1 MSKILSIIQIVISLL
16 LVASILFQSREG
28 GLSSLFGG
36 GGEVYRTKR
45 GLERTIFIAT
55 IILAIAFIGLGIVRF
70 LLAK

>member
-1 MSKILSIIQIVISLL
+1 MSKILSIIQIVVSLL

-45 GLERTIFIAT
+45 GLERGIFIAT
-55 IILAIAFIGLGIVRF
+55 IVLAVGFIGLGVVRF

>member
-28 GLSSLFGG
+28 RLSSLFGG

-45 GLERTIFIAT
+45 GLEKTIFITT
-55 IILAIAFIGLGIVRF
+55 IVLAVAFIGLGIVRF
-70 LLAK
+70 MIAK

>member
-1 MSKILSIIQIVISLL
+1 MSKMLSIIQIIVSLL

-45 GLERTIFIAT
+45 GLEKTIFIAT
-55 IILAIAFIGLGIVRF
+55 IFLAVIFIGIGIARF

>member
-1 MSKILSIIQIVISLL
+1 MSKILSIIQIVVSLL

-45 GLERTIFIAT
+45 GLERGIFIAT
-55 IILAIAFIGLGIVRF
+55 IVLAAAFIGLGIVRF

>member
-1 MSKILSIIQIVISLL
+1 MSKILSIIQIVVSLS
-16 LVASILFQSREG
+16 LVLCILFQSREG

-45 GLERTIFIAT
+45 GLEKTIFIAT
-55 IILAIAFIGLGIVRF
+55 IVLAVAFIGLGVVRF